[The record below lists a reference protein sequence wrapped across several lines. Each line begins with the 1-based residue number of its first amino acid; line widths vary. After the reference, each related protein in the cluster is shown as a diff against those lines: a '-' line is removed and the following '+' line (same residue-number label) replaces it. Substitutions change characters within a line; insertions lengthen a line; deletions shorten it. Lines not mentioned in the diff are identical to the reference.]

1 MSDAKIFKLTDKVS
15 LDSLGLA
22 VENYLRDKKKMV
34 VEGTK
39 TNEGYFI
46 QAKTEDGWK
55 KFVGMDSA
63 LQVQMLDMNNETVN
77 VQIGAA
83 KWADKA
89 LAAGAGAALFAP
101 LMGTAAYG
109 AWLQS
114 KLPNELFEFIE
125 QYILSDGRTA
135 TVSLTTDVGIAKDSA
150 ICKKCGTH
158 NSPDARFCTG
168 CGEGLMDT
176 CPGCNS
182 SIPQNTKFC
191 PECGLNVEEANVVV
205 CVSCGDELPEGAKF
219 CLNCGTK
226 VEEEVDEPKGCISCG
241 DELPE
246 GAKFCLNCGTKVE
259 NNTGDE

>member
-101 LMGTAAYG
+101 LIGTAA
-109 AWLQS
+109 
-114 KLPNELFEFIE
+114 
-125 QYILSDGRTA
+125 
-135 TVSLTTDVGIAKDSA
+135 
-150 ICKKCGTH
+150 
-158 NSPDARFCTG
+158 
-168 CGEGLMDT
+168 
-176 CPGCNS
+176 
-182 SIPQNTKFC
+182 
-191 PECGLNVEEANVVV
+191 
-205 CVSCGDELPEGAKF
+205 
-219 CLNCGTK
+219 
-226 VEEEVDEPKGCISCG
+226 
-241 DELPE
+241 
-246 GAKFCLNCGTKVE
+246 
-259 NNTGDE
+259 